1 MQNDSNDGERSPAV
15 QADSVHPTTLVI
27 GLGNP
32 ILGDDGVGWRVVDK
46 VAAYLN
52 TALTTPGP
60 LAALSVEVDQQA
72 LGGLSLM
79 ERVIGYERVIIV
91 DAITTRQSP
100 QGSVTC
106 LPLESLPDRST
117 GHLTAAHDTSLQ
129 TALRVA
135 VTMGGK
141 VPKEI
146 IIVGIES
153 EQVFEFTE
161 ELSPP
166 VEAAVPEAQTAVIE
180 ILKTWA
186 LQTEE
191 CKETRL

>member
-1 MQNDSNDGERSPAV
+1 
-15 QADSVHPTTLVI
+15 
-27 GLGNP
+27 
-32 ILGDDGVGWRVVDK
+32 
-46 VAAYLN
+46 
-52 TALTTPGP
+52 
-60 LAALSVEVDQQA
+60 
-72 LGGLSLM
+72 
-79 ERVIGYERVIIV
+79 
-91 DAITTRQSP
+91 
-100 QGSVTC
+100 
-106 LPLESLPDRST
+106 
-117 GHLTAAHDTSLQ
+117 
-129 TALRVA
+129 
-135 VTMGGK
+135 MGGK